1 MSIRSFK
8 NNSDFLFYTKLARS
22 EEILL
27 DFLVNFYWPINVVD
41 DFTKRPFIKTSIPLL
56 FCDMNLVKR
65 LPPLCNAKRKTIM
78 YINAATLLFGSYS
91 NMRLR
96 IRGLK
101 RYVTFHGLLKKAEYD
116 LVISRFIRIDISQ
129 SFKDN
134 I

>member
-1 MSIRSFK
+1 
-8 NNSDFLFYTKLARS
+8 
-22 EEILL
+22 
-27 DFLVNFYWPINVVD
+27 
-41 DFTKRPFIKTSIPLL
+41 
-56 FCDMNLVKR
+56 
-65 LPPLCNAKRKTIM
+65 M

-96 IRGLK
+96 IRGLN

-116 LVISRFIRIDISQ
+116 FVISRFIKIDISQ